1 MFPENIVQAT
11 FQQVQTNYVP
21 QRPHVQRIANGT
33 TFNETEPIMKP
44 ILEYTNE
51 VNVLGKSQASNRI
64 TVVFEAS
71 LFSVL
76 VSVSS

>member
-51 VNVLGKSQASNRI
+51 VNVLGKF
-64 TVVFEAS
+64 VS
-71 LFSVL
+71 LVK
-76 VSVSS
+76 